1 MKYLFSPLWD
11 GWFVNVIQDFNK
23 LSTNQRNWMIL
34 KFKIILLLLSYYC
47 YVICSSLFSVLESVI
62 ILFTV
67 FITIKKIN
75 KPDYRCMLFD
85 R

>member
-1 MKYLFSPLWD
+1 MKHLFSPLWD

-34 KFKIILLLLSYYC
+34 KFKIILLLLSYC
-47 YVICSSLFSVLESVI
+47 YVICSALFFILESVI

-67 FITIKKIN
+67 FITIKKVN
-75 KPDYRCMLFD
+75 KLDYRCIFFD